1 MASCFCRVSPY
12 FLGGMSIGEAWKEF
26 MGSMDKE
33 ASFKLLDA
41 FVEAG
46 GNAIDT
52 ANNYRELAWTNAGV
66 VLKASVEN
74 EESEQWIGEWMEA
87 RGNRDQMVSLCLTT
101 RRYC

>member
-1 MASCFCRVSPY
+1 
-12 FLGGMSIGEAWKEF
+12 MSIGEAWKEV

-33 ASFKLLDA
+33 QSFKLLDA

-52 ANNYRELAWTNAGV
+52 ANNYRESARTKVDDALTGFA
-66 VLKASVEN
+66 EN

-87 RGNRDQMVSLCLTT
+87 RGNRDQMVCLCLTVA
-101 RRYC
+101 RQR